1 MPTTTCWMSKPNRR
15 LTWCPLRSWWMWM
28 GTPTLLDISG
38 WCLAGRAA
46 GMSSL
51 SHRWESLPQVYSLKS
66 ELPCTL
72 QSRSL
77 AWVDVCLI
85 VTLTLAVFVRP
96 EPGGEWAGGRWSQ
109 SSGYY
114 DSKTAAG
121 TGSKTGN
128 RRHLWLCS
136 SKHPSQ
142 QRWGFVMRL
151 ICCCN

>member
-1 MPTTTCWMSKPNRR
+1 
-15 LTWCPLRSWWMWM
+15 M

-38 WCLAGRAA
+38 WYLAGRAA

-77 AWVDVCLI
+77 AVCKLYVCLI

-96 EPGGEWAGGRWSQ
+96 EPGGE
-109 SSGYY
+109 
-114 DSKTAAG
+114 
-121 TGSKTGN
+121 
-128 RRHLWLCS
+128 
-136 SKHPSQ
+136 
-142 QRWGFVMRL
+142 
-151 ICCCN
+151 